1 MADNEAA
8 QAQRAN
14 LVKSLKEKGE
24 LADPRMEAA
33 FLHVP
38 RHEFVPDIPL
48 DKVYADEALPF
59 KRDADGSVISSSSQP
74 LMMAMMLRQLD
85 LQPGHN
91 VLEIGA
97 GTGYNAAIMQ
107 YMVGDEG
114 NVTTLELDQ
123 DLVRQ
128 AQDTLQ
134 RLSLGSIRVVH
145 ADAAGGYAPR
155 AAYDRIIA
163 TAGVWDIPKAWVQ
176 QLKPRG
182 IIVAPIW
189 LDAIQVSAAL
199 RLQDDGT
206 LYSESNLPCG
216 FIRLRG
222 AGAGPVMTQRVGNSA
237 LVLTSNEVPA
247 LDGAALHTLLS
258 DDVERVLLDIRLNSS
273 DYFHGFMTWFVL
285 NLPQGFTFA
294 FYQMGANQQDYGI
307 ASGNGIAL
315 IQAGSACF
323 VSFDKHGEVF
333 SFGAPDAF
341 IAFQQCLHM
350 WDAAGRPDWRNLR
363 LRLYPIQQPPS
374 TITTGKLYPRQDHI
388 LYAWQT
394 R

>member
-1 MADNEAA
+1 MRKLVYHCANAEPGMADNEAA

-155 AAYDRIIA
+155 AA
-163 TAGVWDIPKAWVQ
+163 
-176 QLKPRG
+176 
-182 IIVAPIW
+182 
-189 LDAIQVSAAL
+189 
-199 RLQDDGT
+199 
-206 LYSESNLPCG
+206 
-216 FIRLRG
+216 
-222 AGAGPVMTQRVGNSA
+222 
-237 LVLTSNEVPA
+237 
-247 LDGAALHTLLS
+247 
-258 DDVERVLLDIRLNSS
+258 
-273 DYFHGFMTWFVL
+273 
-285 NLPQGFTFA
+285 
-294 FYQMGANQQDYGI
+294 
-307 ASGNGIAL
+307 
-315 IQAGSACF
+315 
-323 VSFDKHGEVF
+323 
-333 SFGAPDAF
+333 
-341 IAFQQCLHM
+341 
-350 WDAAGRPDWRNLR
+350 
-363 LRLYPIQQPPS
+363 
-374 TITTGKLYPRQDHI
+374 
-388 LYAWQT
+388 
-394 R
+394 